1 MNFFDP
7 RTKMDDGRLYTQL
20 RYDQIIEEQVA
31 ISYATKGG
39 ISISDTDEMCPYDR
53 ERVLKAIQD
62 IRKSEADAQ
71 SSALGNISNRSTS
84 RFR

>member
-7 RTKMDDGRLYTQL
+7 RIEVENGRLYTQV

-31 ISYATKGG
+31 ISYASKGG

-53 ERVLKAIQD
+53 SLVLKAIQD
-62 IRKSEADAQ
+62 IRKAEAETQ
-71 SSALGNISNRSTS
+71 SKAFSGQKRTTS
-84 RFR
+84 RFG